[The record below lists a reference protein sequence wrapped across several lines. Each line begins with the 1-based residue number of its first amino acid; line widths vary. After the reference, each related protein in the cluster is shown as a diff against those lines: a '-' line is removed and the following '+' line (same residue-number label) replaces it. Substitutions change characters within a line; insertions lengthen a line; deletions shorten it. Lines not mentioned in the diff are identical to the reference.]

1 MGRGGLPSACNPSF
15 FSVAGFGDEPEAVGE
30 ANPKPPSTPAS
41 ATTCLTLVIAAPCGT
56 CAGSR
61 IGRTRTLNDYSCAR
75 YLGSSYSGIFRV
87 HRLASMTVDGRGQG
101 TARCAVQPERL
112 RANCGA
118 SAWPTLT

>member
-61 IGRTRTLNDYSCAR
+61 IGRTRTLNDAIQLCQVFVFRNFQSSLSDRSC
-75 YLGSSYSGIFRV
+75 ID
-87 HRLASMTVDGRGQG
+87 DG
-101 TARCAVQPERL
+101 
-112 RANCGA
+112 
-118 SAWPTLT
+118 